1 MLLPLNTVRIWAIL
15 AEDSCSGSAA
25 CRLSASRMSRSEDW
39 EGARSCER
47 EALFALR
54 AVGEGRLTRRDAAA
68 LEQFDRAVRHLRR
81 SGAPGPGGGAGGP
94 LARGAGRRWLSV
106 RDAVVAELQPRE
118 RFRINLQALPHI
130 SHARWLVAV
139 YGF

>member
-1 MLLPLNTVRIWAIL
+1 
-15 AEDSCSGSAA
+15 
-25 CRLSASRMSRSEDW
+25 MSRSEDW

-81 SGAPGPGGGAGGP
+81 
-94 LARGAGRRWLSV
+94 RGRLDPA
-106 RDAVVAELQPRE
+106 AEP
-118 RFRINLQALPHI
+118 A
-130 SHARWLVAV
+130 ARWLVAQDGV
-139 YGF
+139 G